1 MLTPP
6 RDIRTFTLLGDLND
20 LARQSRTMLI
30 AELARWHS
38 LPHSCLKPGE
48 NRSVWR
54 ITTSTEIITLKCRR
68 HSISNR
74 LRNLV
79 GLTPHHREIRGSQL
93 LASSRIPCIT
103 PLALYS
109 GEGVHCLALRH
120 VPGRTLLECLA
131 DSSLSADSRRD
142 IARAVGRQLVVMGRA
157 GVMNRD
163 HKPSNLIV
171 DQSVPGDPLI
181 TVIDPA
187 GIYQSPVPGW
197 GMPQMLASLAIEPTG
212 CGVPPT
218 KRDIV
223 RALREVMR
231 GTNAAGDPGF
241 GHWPTVRNL
250 LGAARD
256 IVMQHGDPTP
266 AVNPL
271 AQGARG

>member
-6 RDIRTFTLLGDLND
+6 RDIQTFTLLGDLND
-20 LARQSRTMLI
+20 LARQSHTMLV
-30 AELARWHS
+30 AELARWDS

-48 NRSVWR
+48 SRSVWR
-54 ITTSTEIITLKCRR
+54 ITTSTEIVTLKCRR
-68 HSISNR
+68 HTIGNR

-79 GLTPHHREIRGSQL
+79 QRTPLHREIRGSEFL
-93 LASSRIPCIT
+93 KRDGIATVT

-109 GEGVHCLALRH
+109 GQGVHCLALRH
-120 VPGRTLLECLA
+120 VPGRTLLECIA
-131 DSSLSADSRRD
+131 DSTLSASARLE
-142 IARAVGRQLVVMGRA
+142 IAQAVGTQLVQIGRA
-157 GVMNRD
+157 GICNRD

-171 DQSVPGDPLI
+171 DETVKGGPLI

-187 GIYQSPVPGW
+187 GIFQSPVPGC
-197 GMPQMLASLAIEPTG
+197 GMPHMLASLFIEPTG
-212 CGVPPT
+212 CGVPPN

-223 RALREVMR
+223 RVVRAVFKR
-231 GTNAAGDPGF
+231 GKFA
-241 GHWPTVRNL
+241 HWKSVRDL